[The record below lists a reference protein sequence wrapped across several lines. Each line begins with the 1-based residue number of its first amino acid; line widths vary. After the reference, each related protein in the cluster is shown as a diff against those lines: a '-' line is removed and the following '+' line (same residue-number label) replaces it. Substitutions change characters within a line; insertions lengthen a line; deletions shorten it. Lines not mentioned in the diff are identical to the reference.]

1 MTTNGGGRVKNTQK
15 ILPHG
20 LWMTPNVKFLFQGP
34 IGLDGP
40 PGEPGPKGDKGD
52 KGAVGSPGYEIL
64 NKDQVQGFLF
74 TNPVL
79 NFSSKGHFILV

>member
-1 MTTNGGGRVKNTQK
+1 MSHNIFKISILSDVLQK
-15 ILPHG
+15 YDIWTFLY
-20 LWMTPNVKFLFQGP
+20 LMSNVKFPFQGP

-64 NKDQVQGFLF
+64 NKDQV
-74 TNPVL
+74 
-79 NFSSKGHFILV
+79 